1 MNMSTVSQ
9 TNVIPFV
16 CGSTE
21 EVGGQGRRQID
32 RGNIEFVLVL
42 LLKRTQW
49 LLFIK
54 IAGTSDQE
62 MAYTNSRFH
71 FHYCFIICL

>member
-16 CGSTE
+16 CGATE
-21 EVGGQGRRQID
+21 EVREQGRGQID

-42 LLKRTQW
+42 LLNRTQW

-54 IAGTSDQE
+54 IDTFDQE
-62 MAYTNSRFH
+62 MAYTNNRFLS
-71 FHYCFIICL
+71 CIISL